1 MKKIKNFD
9 RKSFLLN
16 LILVLIAVL
25 GIFVRV
31 KCYVANPS
39 FWHDECALAW
49 NILHKNYFELFHQ
62 LRFLQV
68 APPLFLIL
76 AKGLLEIFKTGNN
89 IFLTDMVLVSVP
101 FCAGILSI
109 LVFYLISKE
118 VLESKLAQIF
128 ALFLFV
134 TNNKMIIYSC
144 QFKQYSTD
152 ILFVLLTM
160 LFFLK
165 LNPEKISKKGLILS
179 GIFSFLCIWFSFVT
193 VFFWVSGF
201 IWILCKRKGLNHF
214 FSLVTPFIISCFLY
228 AKAYVFSNYS
238 LNSAGMIGYW
248 NTFFINKDFSN
259 FWALFCHNISFFFF
273 PIKFDIYVICL
284 IIAGIF
290 AFLIKG
296 KRNFL
301 FISALSFLFLIA
313 CAIFKYYPFAE
324 RLILF
329 LIPIFIIFISKLFD
343 FIDSKRKFVSF
354 LIILICTVIVA
365 SQGIFFTNFAL
376 KEQFSKNSGA
386 KEALAFLTKN
396 LKKTD
401 KIVVFEKTN
410 SEYFYYSSFYK
421 VKNETKYILQRK
433 ESKEWK
439 SYLELPRGNYWIY
452 SPDII
457 FTQKL
462 LQTKKVKIYYQKMN
476 SAVCYVKK

>member
-25 GIFVRV
+25 GIFVTV
-31 KCYVANPS
+31 QCYVANPS

-49 NILHKNYFELFHQ
+49 NILHKHYFELFHQ

-144 QFKQYSTD
+144 KFKQYSTD

-201 IWILCKRKGLNHF
+201 IWILCKRKGLNNF

-301 FISALSFLFLIA
+301 FILTLSFF
-313 CAIFKYYPFAE
+313 
-324 RLILF
+324 
-329 LIPIFIIFISKLFD
+329 
-343 FIDSKRKFVSF
+343 
-354 LIILICTVIVA
+354 ILICTVIVA